1 MKILQRAKNVL
12 KRFYP
17 PPVDVFNREIRKLS
31 NAIVEADEKISV
43 KVAAFSNSATQHLQ
57 GIAQEQAQI
66 AETLT
71 ALHHRAAQQ
80 KDEIVAELRS
90 QSERQ
95 KREVTAELQDQVL
108 RQQDVLTAE
117 LHKQSI
123 LQTDKLAELQ
133 KQGERWKQELIAD
146 LHKHAEQQKQGII
159 TELDERDERRY
170 QGVVSKLQDQAQS
183 WRNELTCELQKQ
195 AEAQKR
201 ELVTDLHKQLDQQK
215 QALAA
220 ELKEQGKRQ
229 KQDITTVFQ
238 NLVTSRKNE
247 LDLELKRQ
255 AESQKQEVIKQLN
268 QQKQALAAELEEQGK
283 REKQDI
289 TTAFQN
295 LITSRNSELTAELQK
310 RASLQENKLTELQE
324 QNTRQKNELS
334 AELQSQFKQQTQNLA
349 SEIQKLLQIGEKLCS
364 ELQKQFSLYETKLSE
379 QNALIDQVNRQSV
392 ISSRNASEA
401 VWAEIFNNAIT
412 GSEWLTGT
420 AFSPGRWAVGYP
432 YLYVMYRVLNEVHP
446 RNIFELG
453 LGQSTRMIAQYAAY
467 YKARH
472 QIVEHDPEWI
482 EFFARS
488 FKLSPSSSIV
498 TLDRELVPYKEAEA
512 VRVFKDF
519 SKTFAGQHFDFI
531 SIDAPLGSDVY
542 SRIDVLQLLPDCL
555 VEDFV
560 IMLDDC
566 ERPGENHTWEEMK
579 RMLDRH
585 GIKYSVGAY
594 PGKKDCRIMS
604 SESLKFVCS
613 L

>member
-201 ELVTDLHKQLDQQK
+201 ELVTDLHKQL
-215 QALAA
+215 
-220 ELKEQGKRQ
+220 
-229 KQDITTVFQ
+229 
-238 NLVTSRKNE
+238 
-247 LDLELKRQ
+247 
-255 AESQKQEVIKQLN
+255 N

-446 RNIFELG
+446 RNILELG